1 MPFAARV
8 PSVFET
14 AERAPGFV
22 CRGKSQQTV
31 DASGHLVKLGYDAVP
46 VFYPDPALV
55 IQTLSV
61 WRDIESV
68 RAYVYSGGHLEAL
81 RKRADW
87 MVKTVYPQY
96 VLWRRPGADTPLYAE
111 GVARLEHL
119 HAHGPTA
126 NAFTFVQRFKA
137 PADVAT

>member
-1 MPFAARV
+1 
-8 PSVFET
+8 
-14 AERAPGFV
+14 
-22 CRGKSQQTV
+22 
-31 DASGHLVKLGYDAVP
+31 